1 MKEILIIQPW
11 FTAKGHPAQS
21 LLNTARVLELSDN
34 ISYLI
39 SLEPDKEQFVKM
51 SQELFKLSPSNT
63 FCVKSASLQEGTL
76 KALMHLF
83 KRRARLK
90 GTTILFLDGHLIV
103 FACCWLFLR
112 FWIRPKRIG
121 LLYLKGP
128 ERIYGYWLTRKLVTW
143 LLGFKEFVLYLRT
156 EELEQ
161 GWNKFFSGMDESHIR
176 TIPSLELSNCIL
188 SKLAPKK
195 KQQLNFGVIGQIRK
209 GKGLEWLVPL
219 FQQNT
224 GLGKLTVA
232 GTFYNEAEEK
242 ALPQLQRFKGFR
254 NEFLSEEA
262 MLSCAKQQD
271 YLLMLYD
278 DWDARME
285 SAILYLAA
293 KVRRPVIAYDRG
305 WCGRKVAMFGCGL
318 LVSNNVDFEAFLA
331 SLPHTESK
339 EYTELLEGVDRF
351 VQAHSGEVAK
361 TEFLRALL
369 E

>member
-1 MKEILIIQPW
+1 LRNILIIQPW
-11 FTAKGHPAQS
+11 FTSKGHPSQS
-21 LLNTARVLELSDN
+21 LLNTARALESSKGID
-34 ISYLI
+34 YLI
-39 SLEPDKEQFVKM
+39 SLEGEKQPFFKM
-51 SQELFKLSPSNT
+51 SQELAKLAPFHAFRVN
-63 FCVKSASLQEGTL
+63 SASLQEGTL
-76 KALMHLF
+76 KALVYLF
-83 KRRARLK
+83 KHRKHLHD
-90 GTTILFLDGHLIV
+90 TTVFFLDGHLIV

-112 FWIRPKRIG
+112 FWICPERIG

-128 ERIYGYWLTRKLVTW
+128 ERIHSYWLTRKLVAW
-143 LLGFKEFVLYLRT
+143 LLGLKEFVLYLRT

-161 GWNKFFSGMDESHIR
+161 DWKKFFSDAGESHIR
-176 TIPSLELSNCIL
+176 TIPSLELSNCAL

-195 KQQLNFGVIGQIRK
+195 EQQLNFGVIGQIRK

-219 FQQNT
+219 FQQNSR
-224 GLGKLTVA
+224 LGKLTVA

-293 KVRRPVIAYDRG
+293 KVRRPVIAYNRG

-318 LVSNNVDFEAFLA
+318 LVPDNVDFGEFLS

-351 VQAHSGEVAK
+351 VQAHSGDVAK